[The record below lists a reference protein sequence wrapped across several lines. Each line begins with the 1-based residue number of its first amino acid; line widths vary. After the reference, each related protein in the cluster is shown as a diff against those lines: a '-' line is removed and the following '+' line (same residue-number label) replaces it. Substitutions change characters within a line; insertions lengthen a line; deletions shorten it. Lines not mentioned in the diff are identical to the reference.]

1 MARFIDEYP
10 PAEMKSFGWIS
21 SPMFSTQITQSD
33 SGAEQA
39 NRRWLH
45 PLRRFISPDAIR
57 EHDVF
62 EAVKAHW
69 LVMGGPAHTW
79 PIRDPTD
86 FASAELEAMNVAP
99 ALARTDQLLGVGN
112 GARTQFQ
119 LVKTYARGSQQYVRP
134 IHLPVTSSVLIG
146 LNGADPASL
155 SPAVSWSVSR
165 YGGVVTFA
173 TPPANGVNVT
183 AGFLFDC
190 EVRFESDDTFEG
202 VVKSY
207 RVAGFADIPLVEVRA
222 C

>member
-1 MARFIDEYP
+1 MARFIDQYAP
-10 PAEMKSFGWIS
+10 PEMNSFGWIS

-45 PLRRFISPDAIR
+45 PLRKFISPDAIR
-57 EHDVF
+57 EHNIF

-99 ALARTDQLLGVGN
+99 TLDREDQLIGTGN
-112 GARTQFQ
+112 GAQTQFQ
-119 LVKTYARGSQQYVRP
+119 LVKTYTRGSVDYVRP
-134 IHLPVTSSVLIG
+134 IHLPVTSSVIVG
-146 LNGADPASL
+146 VAGADPATF
-155 SPAVSWSVSR
+155 SPPLAWSVSR

-173 TPPANGVNVT
+173 SPPPNGAAIT

>member
-1 MARFIDEYP
+1 MARFVDQYAP
-10 PAEMKSFGWIS
+10 LEMNSFGWIS

-33 SGAEQA
+33 SGGEQA
-39 NRRWLH
+39 NRRWFH
-45 PLRRFISPDAIR
+45 PLRKFISPDAIR
-57 EHDVF
+57 EHSVF

-86 FASAELEAMNVAP
+86 FASADLAAMNEVP
-99 ALARTDQLLGVGN
+99 TITDDDQVIGTGD
-112 GARTQFQ
+112 GFTTQFQ
-119 LVKTYARGSQQYVRP
+119 LAKTYVRGSQEYVRP
-134 IHLPVTSSVLIG
+134 IHLPVTSSVLISV
-146 LNGADPASL
+146 NAVAAPAG
-155 SPAVSWSVSR
+155 WSVSR

-173 TPPANGVNVT
+173 APPT
-183 AGFLFDC
+183 AGHVIRSGFLFDC

-207 RVAGFADIPLVEVRA
+207 QVAGFADIPLVEVRA